1 MKDFQVLNV
10 GGVNLDKD
18 ARSLNPNEMSYALD
32 SDLLGD
38 EAGQQ
43 SSVFPLPSSLFLFDI
58 PAVPKQY
65 QFVRAK
71 FVEGSGNTYTFIIRN
86 LAGVTLSS
94 FSIVNNPAWT
104 ITDFVN
110 AINTAI
116 NANGLTAVFDDQQG
130 DWFSLGIY
138 VTAFSAPFD
147 YVLIQTE
154 DEGLGAIE
162 QTIFTLQDAVTAES
176 QFKPL
181 QGHQVADMLF
191 VFSKSLNGEAYAIGY
206 AVKND
211 NQVWTYNHLV
221 ITRDFNFDENKVI
234 EIQSEEVGNGQL
246 GLYWTDYNGKP
257 KVLYT
262 PTDMSSPLKYTMA
275 SFEVAGS
282 GLFTLESLGEQTN
295 LQIQNFARIKFTEQ
309 LESGGSLES
318 GTWFYYVQSGIGR
331 NYSEWS
337 VSSEPIT
344 VFSANTISKSAGA
357 FVAGDKTPKTTSKA
371 NKLEIVGINPKTYD
385 TFRVAAVLNQ
395 GGVYSAILIGEYN
408 TVEGVNTITHTGKEN
423 SIQEYDRNL
432 LPPVSDVIMLAENM
446 QVKKNRMNLANLDID
461 TEEDLSSIF
470 SDVTLGQTR
479 AELESIGF
487 VNFESESLLRASVSS
502 DYDISIRGESII
514 TLNNDSTL
522 PNFDIGNLFNHLNHK
537 ITISVSGEY
546 NLGYLFSYRDLSN
559 VNPSGGF
566 YPTNLFFFNET
577 QGIKYAERNL
587 NDLKRTDSAELIFD
601 PLFLIRTISVNQ
613 NVTLTAGDVISLRV
627 QVSNTTASG
636 TGSDLDILSNTSIT
650 LTKNVSDYALKK
662 LKVGEYQ
669 LPENIAQKIGYM
681 VNERYNFFARV
692 EYKTGLKGE
701 WHPIG
706 QYRFDNG
713 FSFPAQVE
721 DGHLTD
727 GTASEDA
734 KVYSYGLTI
743 NGLDITSIKDKIT
756 RIEIGRAICNPTI
769 LATGVF
775 IASNGSTGGS
785 GGFFNTGLYTGNTD
799 SATYGS
805 VNNST
810 SDNRYFGMMLSPD
823 WTTGDLKPQ
832 FQSGDK
838 LIVYG
843 VPTPYAS
850 QIIAGGSNKWGSY
863 KEFFGFFAPDTGNV
877 AVIDIED
884 AAYTPFNTN
893 SRVLKNDIANRFLYS
908 NLSNDGTTQTMATE
922 GLAMSLG
929 SRINPNPSMVS
940 TAPDYG
946 VYYVQY
952 YRPISQGQYSDL
964 DDTIVST
971 KTFIDIEDSTSP
983 LLPEIQVWGGDTYTQ
998 KTYMKV
1004 LYNAINP
1011 DPTKLG
1017 TLTSFIGYYSQNKIN
1032 QQLRFVDKAFTNLP
1046 FPFGTSLND
1055 YMFLNYEANEQ
1066 FQIDRGYT
1074 WENPIDDGRAFN
1086 PKIPKQKTFKSR
1098 IVYTQ
1103 QKVLNSL
1110 EDSYR
1115 IFLPNDYK
1123 DLAAKDGSIHGLYD
1137 VNDVMIAIQ
1146 ENRVS
1151 VLPYQSDV
1159 AISGTEVYI
1168 GNGGVYAQRENP
1180 ISSFGI
1186 RIKSAAFIAKN
1197 ESGNVNVYWVSHNGN
1212 GLFRYG
1218 NDGVKN
1224 LSNLNGYRTW
1234 FLNNYELCNSEF
1246 DIILGFDQSRNDIF
1260 VTAKGWNRTVQPW
1273 VQGQT
1278 YTLGDRVTYGFA
1290 SPSVNKYQTFERL
1303 TDIYTLIVPST
1314 SSFTNPF
1321 DAPELW
1327 KYEPIT
1333 DVSLYNYS
1341 TVIFNEKFNFFRGS
1355 FSLIPSRY
1363 FSFNEDIIV
1372 PRGIPNFNRL
1382 YDLFGGTTILNW
1394 LEEGGTFKQGSF
1406 EVEWSVNKNGIIPKR
1421 FLSYGVI
1428 VGTDHIEA
1436 NNPTTV
1442 LTTSTQTSDSNGS
1455 EFEFTNGQISEGVY
1469 TDHNDDPLISEF
1481 MKIRLIST
1489 AYYRVYSVVCQFYNK
1504 ARTLLK

>member
-1 MKDFQVLNV
+1 MKDFQVLSI
-10 GGVNLDKD
+10 GGVSLDKD

-43 SSVFPLPSSLFLFDI
+43 SSIFPLPSSLFLFDI
-58 PAVPKQY
+58 PPVPKQY

-71 FVEGSGNTYTFIIRN
+71 FVEGSGNTYAFVIRN

-94 FSIVNNPAWT
+94 FGITTIPSWT
-104 ITDFVN
+104 LTDFVN
-110 AINTAI
+110 AINVII
-116 NANGLTAVFDDQQG
+116 NANGLTAVADDQQG

-138 VTAFSAPFD
+138 ATAFDTPIG
-147 YVLIQTE
+147 YVLTQTE
-154 DEGLGAIE
+154 DEGTGAVE
-162 QTIFTLQDAVTAES
+162 QTIFTLQDFFTTES

-181 QGHQVADMLF
+181 EGHQIGERLF
-191 VFSKSLNGEAYAIGY
+191 VFSKSLSGEAYAIGY
-206 AVKND
+206 ASKDD
-211 NQVWTYNHLV
+211 NQVWTYNHLL
-221 ITRDFNFDENKVI
+221 ITKDFNFDENKVI
-234 EIQSEEVGNGQL
+234 EIQSEEVGNGQF
-246 GLYWTDYNGKP
+246 GIYWTDFNEKP

-275 SFEVAGS
+275 NFEVAGN
-282 GLFTLESLGEQTN
+282 GLFTLESIADQTN
-295 LQIQNFARIKFTEQ
+295 LQIQNFARIKFLEQ
-309 LESGGSLES
+309 LESGGNLES

-337 VSSEPIT
+337 AASEPIT
-344 VFSANTISKSAGA
+344 VFSVNTISKSAGA
-357 FVAGDKTPKTTSKA
+357 FVQGDKTPVITSKA

-408 TVEGVNTITHTGKEN
+408 TVEGVNTITHSGKEN
-423 SIQEYDRNL
+423 SIQDLDRNL
-432 LPPVSDVIMLAENM
+432 LPPVSDVFLLAENI
-446 QVKKNRMNLANLDID
+446 QVKKNRMNLANVEID
-461 TEEDLSSIF
+461 AEEDLSSVF

-479 AELESIGF
+479 AELESVGF
-487 VNFESESLLRASVSS
+487 VNFESENLVRASRTNLTLSS
-502 DYDISIRGESII
+502 TGTQRIPI
-514 TLNNDSTL
+514 NNVTT
-522 PNFDIGNLFNHLNHK
+522 PNFNIGGLFDIATHQ
-537 ITISVSGEY
+537 ITIGVAGEY
-546 NLGYLFSYRDLSN
+546 KVGYNFNYTVFLNGAFK
-559 VNPSGGF
+559 
-566 YPTNLFFFNET
+566 PTEIYILNET
-577 QGIKYAERNL
+577 TGQKYVYRTRNANPTFSGTTTSL
-587 NDLKRTDSAELIFD
+587 NFTEFGEE
-601 PLFLIRTISVNQ
+601 
-613 NVTLTAGDVISLRV
+613 NVTLAFGDVLSLFITTGLGGSTSTIVNEAVISLTR
-627 QVSNTTASG
+627 
-636 TGSDLDILSNTSIT
+636 
-650 LTKNVSDYALKK
+650 NVADYALKDI
-662 LKVGEYQ
+662 KVGEYQ
-669 LPENIAQKIGYM
+669 LPENIATKLGYM
-681 VNERYNFFARV
+681 VNERYSFFGRV

-706 QYRFDNG
+706 KYRFDNG
-713 FSFPAQVE
+713 ISFPAAVS
-721 DGHLTD
+721 DADLTD
-727 GTASEDA
+727 TVSTEDA

-743 NGLDITSIKDKIT
+743 NGLDITSIKDKIR
-756 RIEIGRAICNPTI
+756 RIEIGRALCNPTI
-769 LATGVF
+769 LGTGVF

-799 SATYGS
+799 AATYGS
-805 VNNST
+805 VNNDT
-810 SDNRYFGMMLSPD
+810 SNNRYFGMMLSPD
-823 WTTGDLKPQ
+823 WMTGDLKPQ
-832 FQSGDK
+832 FQTGDK

-843 VPTPYAS
+843 TPAPYAS
-850 QIIAGGSNKWGSY
+850 QIIAGGSNKWGGY
-863 KEFFGFFAPDTGNV
+863 KEFFGYFFANPV
-877 AVIDIED
+877 SVIDIED
-884 AAYTPFNTN
+884 AAYTEFNTN
-893 SRVLKNDIANRFLYS
+893 SRVLKNDIANRFLYA
-908 NLSNDGTTQTMATE
+908 NLSNDGTTQTMAAE

-929 SRINPNPSMVS
+929 SRINNGTSIN
-940 TAPDYG
+940 PDYG

-952 YRPISQGQYSDL
+952 YRPIGGDSGVGQYSDL

-971 KTFIDIEDSTSP
+971 NTFIDIEDSTSP
-983 LLPEIQVWGGDTYTQ
+983 LLPEIQVFGGDTYTQ
-998 KTYMKV
+998 KTYTKV

-1017 TLTSFIGYYSQNKIN
+1017 TLTSFIGFYSQNKIN
-1032 QQLRFVDKAFTNLP
+1032 QQLRFVDRTFTNRP

-1055 YMFLNYEANEQ
+1055 YMFLTYEAGEQ

-1074 WENPIDDGRAFN
+1074 WENPTDYGRAFN
-1086 PKIPKQKTFKSR
+1086 PKIPPQRSFKSR
-1098 IVYTQ
+1098 IYYTQ

-1115 IFLPNDYK
+1115 IFLPNDRK
-1123 DLAAKDGSIHGLYD
+1123 DLAAKDGAIHGLYD

-1180 ISSFGI
+1180 ISSFGV
-1186 RIKSAAFIAKN
+1186 RIKSAAILAKN

-1218 NDGVKN
+1218 NDGIKN

-1327 KYEPIT
+1327 KYEPTSDI
-1333 DVSLYNYS
+1333 SLYNYS

-1355 FSLIPSRY
+1355 FSLLPARY
-1363 FSFNEDIIV
+1363 FSFNEKLIV
-1372 PRGIPNFNRL
+1372 PRGIANFNRL
-1382 YDLFGGTTILNW
+1382 YDLFGGSSILQW
-1394 LEEGGTFKQGSF
+1394 LEESGTFKQGSF
-1406 EVEWSVNKNGIIPKR
+1406 EAEWSVNKNGIIPKR
-1421 FLSYGVI
+1421 FLSYGAI

-1436 NNPTTV
+1436 NNPSTV

-1469 TDHNDDPLISEF
+1469 TDHNDDPIISEF
-1481 MKIRLIST
+1481 MKIRFIST
-1489 AYYRVYSVVCQFYNK
+1489 SYYRLYSVVCQFYNK

>member
-1 MKDFQVLNV
+1 MKDAQILSV
-10 GGVNLDKD
+10 GSVNLDKD

-43 SSVFPLPSSLFLFDI
+43 TSMFPLPSSLFLFDM
-58 PAVPKQY
+58 PPVPKQY

-71 FVEGSGNTYTFIIRN
+71 FVEGSGNTYAFVIRN
-86 LAGVTLSS
+86 LAGTTLSS
-94 FSIVNNPAWT
+94 FGITTNPAWT
-104 ITDFVN
+104 LSDFVN
-110 AINTAI
+110 AINVII
-116 NANGLTAVFDDQQG
+116 NANGLTAVADDQQG

-138 VTAFSAPFD
+138 QTAFSTPIG
-147 YVLIQTE
+147 YVLTQTE
-154 DEGLGAIE
+154 DDGTGAVE
-162 QTIFTLQDAVTAES
+162 QTIFTLQDFFTIES

-181 QGHQVADMLF
+181 QGHQIGERLF
-191 VFSKSLNGEAYAIGY
+191 VFSKSLSGEAYAIGY
-206 AVKND
+206 ASKDD
-211 NQVWTYNHLV
+211 NQAWTYNHLL
-221 ITRDFNFDENKVI
+221 ITKDFNFDENKVI
-234 EIQSEEVGNGQL
+234 EIQSEEVGNGQF
-246 GLYWTDYNGKP
+246 GLYWTDFNEKP

-262 PTDMSSPLKYTMA
+262 PTDMSSPLKYTMD
-275 SFEVAGS
+275 SFEVAGN
-282 GLFTLESLGEQTN
+282 GLFTLESISEQTN
-295 LQIQNFARIKFTEQ
+295 LQVQNYSRIVFLEQ
-309 LESGGSLES
+309 LESGGNLES
-318 GTWFYYVQSGIGR
+318 GTWFYYVQAGIGR

-337 VSSEPIT
+337 ASSEPIT

-357 FVAGDKTPKTTSKA
+357 FVAGDKTPTITSKA
-371 NKLEIVGINPKTYD
+371 NKLEIVGIDPKTYD

-408 TVEGVNTITHTGKEN
+408 TVEGVNTITHTGKEG
-423 SIQEYDRNL
+423 SIQDFDRNS
-432 LPPVSDVIMLAENM
+432 LPPVSNVFMLAENL
-446 QVKKNRMNLANLDID
+446 QVKKNRMNLGNVEIDI
-461 TEEDLSSIF
+461 EEDLSSVF
-470 SDVTLGQTR
+470 SGATLGQTR
-479 AELESIGF
+479 AELESSGF
-487 VNFESESLLRASVSS
+487 VNFESEAVLRASTTSN
-502 DYDISIRGESII
+502 Y
-514 TLNNDSTL
+514 TLLAGSQRVPINNDSTL
-522 PNFDIGNLFNHLNHK
+522 PNFDTGGIFNTSLYQ
-537 ITISVSGEY
+537 ITIASSGEY
-546 NLGYLFSYRDLSN
+546 NLGYDLAFGLQLNINNIGGLVPTEIYFLNEITGQKYVSRKFSLPNTAFQPQRVTFLLN
-559 VNPSGGF
+559 A
-566 YPTNLFFFNET
+566 NE
-577 QGIKYAERNL
+577 
-587 NDLKRTDSAELIFD
+587 
-601 PLFLIRTISVNQ
+601 
-613 NVTLTAGDVISLRV
+613 NVTLSAGDVISLWFFGENRGGGGSF
-627 QVSNTTASG
+627 QTISFLNT
-636 TGSDLDILSNTSIT
+636 IT
-650 LTKNVSDYALKK
+650 LTRNIAEYALKK

-669 LPENIAQKIGYM
+669 LPQNIAQKLGYM

-706 QYRFDNG
+706 RYRFDNG
-713 FSFPAQVE
+713 VSFPAAVT
-721 DGHLTD
+721 DADLTD
-727 GTASEDA
+727 TVSTEDA

-743 NGLDITSIKDKIT
+743 NGLDITSIKDKIR
-756 RIEIGRAICNPTI
+756 RIEIGRAVCNPTI
-769 LATGVF
+769 LGTGVF
-775 IASNGSTGGS
+775 IASNGSTGGA

-799 SATYGS
+799 ASTYGT

-810 SDNRYFGMMLSPD
+810 SNNRYFGLMLSPD
-823 WTTGDLKPQ
+823 WATGDLKPQ
-832 FQSGDK
+832 FQTGDK

-843 VPTPYAS
+843 TPAPYAS
-850 QIIAGGSNKWGSY
+850 QVIAGGSNKWGSY
-863 KEFFGFFAPDTGNV
+863 KEFFGYFFANPV
-877 AVIDIED
+877 SVIDIED
-884 AAYTPFNTN
+884 AAYTEFNTN
-893 SRVLKNDIANRFLYS
+893 SRVLKNDIANRFLYA
-908 NLSNDGTTQTMATE
+908 NLSNDGTAQTMAAE

-929 SRINPNPSMVS
+929 SRINNGTSIN
-940 TAPDYG
+940 PDYG

-952 YRPISQGQYSDL
+952 YRPIGGDSGVGQYSDL

-983 LLPEIQVWGGDTYTQ
+983 LLPEIQVFGGDTYTQ

-1017 TLTSFIGYYSQNKIN
+1017 TLTSFIGFYSQNKIN
-1032 QQLRFVDKAFTNLP
+1032 QQLRFVDKAFTNKP

-1055 YMFLNYEANEQ
+1055 YMFLPYEAGEQ

-1086 PKIPKQKTFKSR
+1086 PKIPPQRVFKSR
-1098 IVYTQ
+1098 IYYTQ

-1123 DLAAKDGSIHGLYD
+1123 DLAAKDGAIHGLYD
-1137 VNDVMIAIQ
+1137 VNDVMIALQ

-1186 RIKSAAFIAKN
+1186 NIKSASILAKN

-1246 DIILGFDQSRNDIF
+1246 DIILGFDQGRNDIF
-1260 VTAKGWNRTVQPW
+1260 ITAKGWNRTAQPW

-1321 DAPELW
+1321 DAPTLW
-1327 KYEPIT
+1327 KYEPTSDI
-1333 DVSLYNYS
+1333 SLYNYS

-1355 FSLIPSRY
+1355 FSLLPARY
-1363 FSFNEDIIV
+1363 FSFNEKVIV
-1372 PRGIPNFNRL
+1372 PRGIPNYNRL
-1382 YDLFGGTTILNW
+1382 YDLFGGNSILQW
-1394 LEEGGTFKQGSF
+1394 LQEDGTFKQGSF
-1406 EVEWSVNKNGIIPKR
+1406 EAEWSVNKNGIIPKR
-1421 FLSYGVI
+1421 FISYGAI

-1436 NNPTTV
+1436 NNPITL

-1455 EFEFTNGQISEGVY
+1455 EFEFSNGQISEGVY
-1469 TDHNDDPLISEF
+1469 TDHNDDPIISEF
-1481 MKIRLIST
+1481 MKIRFIST
-1489 AYYRVYSVVCQFYNK
+1489 SYYRLYSVVCQFYNK